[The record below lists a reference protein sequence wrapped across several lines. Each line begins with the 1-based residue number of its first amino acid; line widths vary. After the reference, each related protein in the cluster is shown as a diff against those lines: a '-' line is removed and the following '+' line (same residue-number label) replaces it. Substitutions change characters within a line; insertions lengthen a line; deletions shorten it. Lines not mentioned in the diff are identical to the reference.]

1 MNKEYYID
9 KSNLVLLKKEN
20 GLLYQYSYTKHFWY
34 SLPEL
39 QGLENSGLVTKI
51 SEEEANNFIN
61 YIDNLIE
68 SANKRKKK

>member
-34 SLPEL
+34 NLPEL

-51 SEEEANNFIN
+51 SEENANNFIN
-61 YIDNLIE
+61 YVNNLIE
-68 SANKRKKK
+68 NTKNSKTK

>member
-20 GLLYQYSYTKHFWY
+20 GLLYQYSYNKHFWY
-34 SLPEL
+34 DLPEL

-51 SEEEANNFIN
+51 SEENANNFIN
-61 YIDNLIE
+61 YVNNLIE
-68 SANKRKKK
+68 NTKNSKTK

>member
-20 GLLYQYSYTKHFWY
+20 GLVYQYSYTKNFWY

-51 SEEEANNFIN
+51 SEENANNFIN
-61 YIDNLIE
+61 YVNNLIE
-68 SANKRKKK
+68 NTKNSKTK